1 MSARRTRELATPLT
15 GEFVLPKVEPGRIYD
30 FPSPSNLMIERLY
43 VHNFR
48 CFENFTL
55 DFLGR
60 PSVLLIGK
68 NGTGKST
75 VLECLRLFQRICRGF
90 NRVRGLISASDFA
103 QHRTGHPMRFEVELA
118 LSGKR
123 YKYALSFE
131 WPAGFREARILDE
144 SLSVD
149 GQSVFTREHAQ
160 TQLPGGS
167 PFGIDWHIVALP
179 IINARPGERA
189 IEEVKSFL
197 ASMVLVAPIPSN
209 MTGFSEEPSIE
220 LQRDAANYAS
230 CLRALLGQK
239 PAAYGV
245 FDSYVKTVIP
255 DFSSI
260 ENVERGESGT
270 QLMVKFERENPEH
283 SLTVEFGVLSDGE
296 KCFFLSAYMIATNT
310 AGWPVFCMWDEPDNH
325 LSLSEVGQ
333 FITRL
338 RKMANQGV
346 QFIATTHHPE
356 TVRKFSDE
364 TTFVLTRKS
373 HLDPAV
379 VRPLADFTYNG
390 DLINALIR
398 DEIIG

>member
-1 MSARRTRELATPLT
+1 
-15 GEFVLPKVEPGRIYD
+15 
-30 FPSPSNLMIERLY
+30 MIERLY

-48 CFENFTL
+48 CLENFTL
-55 DFLGR
+55 DLADR
-60 PSVLLIGK
+60 PSALLIGK
-68 NGTGKST
+68 NGAGKST
-75 VLECLRLFQRICRGF
+75 VLQCFKLFQRICRGS
-90 NRVRGLISASDFA
+90 NRVKNLISASDFT
-103 QHRTGHPMRFEVELA
+103 QNRTDHPMRFELELT

-123 YKYALSFE
+123 FNYAVSFE
-131 WPAGFREARILDE
+131 WPANFREARILDE

-149 GQSVFTREHAQ
+149 GKAIFTRHLAQ
-160 TQLPGGS
+160 TQLSGGA

-179 IINARPGERA
+179 VINERPGERA
-189 IEEVKSFL
+189 IQDIKMFF
-197 ASMVLVAPIPSN
+197 ASMILIAPIPAN
-209 MTGFSEEPSIE
+209 MTGFSEETSME
-220 LQRDAANYAS
+220 LHDDAANYAS

-239 PAAYGV
+239 PAAYSL

-270 QLMVKFERENPEH
+270 QLIVKFEQQNPQR
-283 SLTVEFGVLSDGE
+283 SLSVEFKALSDGE
-296 KCFFLSAYMIATNT
+296 KCFFLSAYIIASNT
-310 AGWPVFCMWDEPDNH
+310 VGSLDMCMWDEPDNY

-333 FITRL
+333 FITGL
-338 RKMANQGV
+338 RKMTNRSG

-373 HLDPAV
+373 HLDPTV
-379 VRPLADFTYNG
+379 VRSLADLTYSG